1 MIIEIVLA
9 RILVPEIF
17 GVMAILLVLINVADV
32 IAQSGLGTALI
43 QRQDVTDIS
52 YSTAFWLS
60 LALAAVLYIVIWI
73 AAPFIASFYNMGE
86 LDVFLRATALG
97 LFLKAYNSIQRS
109 FLQKNMEFRTLFIA
123 NTTAVVVSG
132 LVGVGFAALGFGIWA
147 LIAQNLLQAFLT
159 CLIMFWMIPWHP
171 SIAFSGREAKQL
183 FAYGWKICVSGIFGK
198 LYTGL
203 SELII
208 GKACGATQLGYY
220 SNGAKWPNAGMSA
233 FSNAIENVLF
243 PAFSKI
249 SSNIQVL
256 RENVEKAIVVGTY
269 VMVFVSFLL
278 ILTAEPLVALLLTEK
293 WLPCVPVFQLTCL
306 SCSFYMLQIAV
317 LRAYMAIGD
326 SGLYMKLQIIKVSLG
341 AIVIGVVAV
350 VTANIYLVAVAT
362 VLDTIFN
369 IFVVDLQPAK
379 KRLELTR
386 WKCIQL
392 IAPYFA
398 LGIGAT
404 CVSLAVALLD
414 LPYLATFLLELTI
427 YSMLFVGASK
437 LLGLRGFKECVS
449 AVQSLRS
456 PKRS

>member
-9 RILVPEIF
+9 RILAPEIF

-43 QRQDVTDIS
+43 QRQEVTDTS

-60 LALAAVLYIVIWI
+60 LALAAALYIAIWI
-73 AAPFIASFYNMGE
+73 AAPFIASFYNMDE
-86 LDVFLRATALG
+86 LDLFLRVIALG

-123 NTTAVVVSG
+123 NTVAVVVSG
-132 LVGVGFAALGFGIWA
+132 LIGVGFAVLGFGIWA
-147 LIAQNLLQAFLT
+147 LIVQNLSQAFLT

-171 SIAFSGREAKQL
+171 SIAFSGREARQL
-183 FAYGWKICVSGIFGK
+183 FDYGWKICVSGIFGK

-243 PAFSKI
+243 PAFSTI

-278 ILTAEPLVALLLTEK
+278 IVTAEPLIVLLLTEK

-341 AIVIGVVAV
+341 AVVIGVVAV
-350 VTANIYLVAVAT
+350 VTTDIYLVAVAT

-369 IFVVDLQPAK
+369 IFVIDLQPAK
-379 KRLELTR
+379 KRLGITR
-386 WKCIQL
+386 WKSAQL
-392 IAPYFA
+392 VMPYFA
-398 LGIGAT
+398 LGIGAA
-404 CVSLAVALLD
+404 CVSFSVTLLD
-414 LPYLATFLLELTI
+414 LPYPVAFLSEMVI

-437 LLGLRGFKECVS
+437 LLNLRGFKECVS

-456 PKRS
+456 AKRP